1 MSPRRDRRSGVSM
14 RRLRQPPAK
23 EDCTQIR
30 QMLIRVFARRRN
42 FRKRFPRLK
51 AEQRGLRSL
60 SLLRPVSENFPIEA
74 RARIQRKSRQ
84 RLPPWYSMHKRAQL
98 MRSPPARLPRLLGEA
113 IDWPFFLLLQ

>member
-84 RLPPWYSMHKRAQL
+84 RLPPWYS
-98 MRSPPARLPRLLGEA
+98 RSEKIPTTESRTARLA
-113 IDWPFFLLLQ
+113 FTVVVATSK